1 MLESTFDS
9 ARSRSLESTF
19 DQSQVSPHTLL
30 HARELLTLGRYFK
43 ARFGQRVRKIPITLQ
58 GFTCPNIDGT
68 LAKGGCIYCCN
79 ESFSPSA
86 IKVPKVDSSPT
97 MRPNLST
104 NPLLPKQLSQL
115 EEQFLWH
122 TEFHKRKFSVQK
134 YMVYF
139 QSYTNTYAPLETLQ
153 ALFSKALGF
162 ANVVGLSIGTRV
174 DCVDSRV
181 LAMLGEFVKNGAEI
195 WLEYGVQSVFD
206 ETLRKIN
213 RAHTSK
219 GIKELFAA
227 TRASGIKV
235 CAHLIYGLPDESSE
249 MMLHSLQKVLEWGI
263 DGIKIHPLYVI
274 EGTPLARM
282 YHANRYIPIDLES
295 YADLIIK
302 SIQMLPPEVV
312 IHRISAGAHEE
323 SLLAPKWCFDK
334 NIQMRLL
341 RERLRE
347 IGVEY

>member
-1 MLESTFDS
+1 MPESTLNAASDTRLEST
-9 ARSRSLESTF
+9 A
-19 DQSQVSPHTLL
+19 QSP
-30 HARELLTLGRYFK
+30 RELLTIGRYFQ
-43 ARFGQRVRKIPITLQ
+43 ARFGERVRKIPITLQ

-86 IKVPKVDSSPT
+86 IKVKDLDSSFT

-104 NPLLPKQLSQL
+104 NPLLSKQLSQL

-174 DCVDSRV
+174 DCVDSSV

-219 GIKELFAA
+219 GIDTLFAK
-227 TRASGIKV
+227 TRAHGIKV
-235 CAHLIYGLPDESSE
+235 CAHLIYGLPGEDSE

-282 YHANRYIPIDLES
+282 YAANRYIPIDLES
-295 YADLIIK
+295 YIELVIK
-302 SIQMLPPEVV
+302 SLQKIPPEVV
-312 IHRISAGAHEE
+312 IHRISASAHEE
-323 SLLAPKWCFDK
+323 SLIAPTWCFDK
-334 NIQMRLL
+334 NIQMRAL
-341 RERLRE
+341 RERLLE
-347 IGVEY
+347 IGIVY